1 MKPVRIGMLVLC
13 VLSIQFI
20 GSASWAE
27 DVNFRLNFK
36 PAAPHVVYYLAKD
49 KGWFQDAGL
58 NVQITPGTGS
68 TDSVKLTAAGQFD
81 LAEAAASSLI
91 VGRAQAIP
99 VKAVAMIYQQS
110 PTMLMT
116 LESSGIKTLKD
127 LTGKR
132 IGVRYQGAV
141 YPEYVALL
149 KKNGIDRAQVKEIQI
164 GIGETPLFVGQVD
177 ALSNYVQEAPRFER
191 QFGKK
196 LNIIRFTDY
205 GVNFYATAIIASE
218 STVAKKP
225 EVITK
230 FVGTVVKTWKYV
242 ETHQEE
248 AVDALVKAIPELD
261 KTALLTELKM
271 FMPLMRNDVT
281 ERNGWGYMVKDRWE
295 TDINYFFD
303 QEVIKKKVEAESCY
317 TNAFIPK

>member
-1 MKPVRIGMLVLC
+1 MKSTRVGMLILFFVSLQ
-13 VLSIQFI
+13 SI
-20 GSASWAE
+20 ASAE
-27 DVNFRLNFK
+27 DVAFRLNFK
-36 PAAPHVVYYLAKD
+36 PAAPHVVYYLGKE
-49 KGWFQDAGL
+49 KGWFQEAGL
-58 NVQITPGTGS
+58 NLQITPGTGS

-91 VGRAQAIP
+91 IGRAQGIP
-99 VKAVAMIYQQS
+99 VRAVAMIYQQS

-127 LTGKR
+127 LVGKR

-141 YPEYVALL
+141 YPEYVAVL
-149 KKNGIDRAQVKEIQI
+149 KKNGIDRSQLKEIQI

-177 ALSNYVQEAPRFER
+177 ALSNYVQEAPRFEK

-205 GVNFYATAIIASE
+205 GVNFYATAIIAAD
-218 STVAKKP
+218 STVEKKP
-225 EVITK
+225 EIIRK
-230 FVGTVVKTWKYV
+230 FTSTVVRTWKYV

-261 KTALLTELKM
+261 KAALLTELKT
-271 FMPLMRNDVT
+271 FMPLMRNEVT
-281 ERNGWGYMVKDRWE
+281 DRNGWGYMVKERWE

-303 QEVIKKKVEAESCY
+303 QEVIKKKVDAESCY
-317 TNAFIPK
+317 TNAFISK

>member
-1 MKPVRIGMLVLC
+1 MRRVVFGILVLFL
-13 VLSIQFI
+13 LSFQTI
-20 GSASWAE
+20 SWAE

-36 PAAPHVVYYLAKD
+36 PAAPHVVYYLAKE
-49 KGWFQDAGL
+49 KGWFQDVGI
-58 NVQITPGTGS
+58 NIQITPGTGS
-68 TDSVKLTAAGQFD
+68 TDSVKLTAAGQFE

-91 VGRAQAIP
+91 VGKAQDIP
-99 VKAVAMIYQQS
+99 TRAVAMIYQQS

-127 LTGKR
+127 LIGKR

-149 KKNGIDRAQVKEIQI
+149 KKNEIDRAQLKEIQI

-177 ALSNYVQEAPRFER
+177 ALSNYVQEAPRFEK

-205 GVNFYATAIIASE
+205 GVNFYATAIIASDSTVE
-218 STVAKKP
+218 KKPEMIKKFVSTVAK
-225 EVITK
+225 
-230 FVGTVVKTWKYV
+230 TWKYI

-248 AVDALVKAIPELD
+248 AVNSLVKAVPELE
-261 KTALLTELKM
+261 KEALLTELKI
-271 FMPLMRNDVT
+271 FMPLMRNEATD
-281 ERNGWGYMVKDRWE
+281 RNGWGYMPKERWA
-295 TDINYFFD
+295 TDINYFLE
-303 QEVIKKKVEAESCY
+303 QEVIKKRIDPDPCF
-317 TNAFIPK
+317 TNAFISK

>member
-1 MKPVRIGMLVLC
+1 MESTRVGMLILFFVSLQ
-13 VLSIQFI
+13 SM
-20 GSASWAE
+20 ASAE
-27 DVNFRLNFK
+27 DVAFRLNFK
-36 PAAPHVVYYLAKD
+36 PAAPHVVYYLGKE
-49 KGWFQDAGL
+49 KGWFQEAGL
-58 NVQITPGTGS
+58 NLQITPGTGS

-91 VGRAQAIP
+91 IGRAQGIP

-127 LTGKR
+127 LVGKR

-149 KKNGIDRAQVKEIQI
+149 KKNGIDRSQLKEIQI

-177 ALSNYVQEAPRFER
+177 ALSNYVQEAPRFEK

-205 GVNFYATAIIASE
+205 GVNFYATAIIAAD
-218 STVAKKP
+218 STVEKKP
-225 EVITK
+225 EMIRK
-230 FVGTVVKTWKYV
+230 FTSTVVRTWKYV

-261 KTALLTELKM
+261 KAALLTELKT
-271 FMPLMRNDVT
+271 FMPLMRNEVT
-281 ERNGWGYMVKDRWE
+281 DRNGWGYMVKERWE

-303 QEVIKKKVEAESCY
+303 QEVIKKKVDAESCY
-317 TNAFIPK
+317 TNAFISK

>member
-1 MKPVRIGMLVLC
+1 MRRVVVGMLVLFL
-13 VLSIQFI
+13 LSFQSI
-20 GSASWAE
+20 SWAE

-36 PAAPHVVYYLAKD
+36 PAAPHVVYYLAKE
-49 KGWFQDAGL
+49 KGWFQDAGI
-58 NVQITPGTGS
+58 NIQITPGTGS
-68 TDSVKLTAAGQFD
+68 TDSVKLTAAGQFE

-91 VGRAQAIP
+91 VGKAQDIP
-99 VKAVAMIYQQS
+99 TRAVAMIYQQS

-127 LTGKR
+127 LIGKR

-149 KKNGIDRAQVKEIQI
+149 KKNEIDRTQLKEIQI

-177 ALSNYVQEAPRFER
+177 ALSNYVQEAPRFEK

-205 GVNFYATAIIASE
+205 GVNFYATAIIASDSTVE
-218 STVAKKP
+218 KKPEMIKKFVSTVAK
-225 EVITK
+225 
-230 FVGTVVKTWKYV
+230 TWKYI

-248 AVDALVKAIPELD
+248 AVNALVKAVPELE
-261 KTALLTELKM
+261 KEALLTELKI
-271 FMPLMRNDVT
+271 FMPLMRNEVT
-281 ERNGWGYMVKDRWE
+281 DRNGWGYMLKERWA
-295 TDINYFFD
+295 TDITYFLE
-303 QEVIKKKVEAESCY
+303 QEVIKKRIDPDPCF
-317 TNAFIPK
+317 TNAFISK